1 MNDYEKLKSLLEE
14 VKTAKTGLEEKI
26 NKVNELYQ
34 TFEDM
39 NFDCDE
45 ELEEIDEEI
54 EELQDS
60 IDEGDGDEADLKKQ
74 IEELKKNRLLVEEA
88 VDVLEQLNE
97 EFENIAEINDEL
109 DIG

>member
-1 MNDYEKLKSLLEE
+1 MNDYEKLKGLLEE
-14 VKTAKTGLEEKI
+14 VKIAKAGLEEKI
-26 NKVNELYQ
+26 DKINTLYQ

-45 ELEEIDEEI
+45 EIEEIDEEI

-60 IDEGDGDEADLKKQ
+60 LDEGEGDQTEIKKE
-74 IEELKKNRLLVEEA
+74 IEELKKNRVLVEEA
-88 VDVLEQLNE
+88 VDILEELNE